1 MSELNKKHEVVK
13 LLSHSL
19 TRFHNSA
26 YEEATREISMLK
38 KDTLVDGRYTH
49 EDFIIEHLRL
59 MKFFLQ
65 EGDLYL
71 SWGRV
76 NELWETL
83 VDNKKAIIFDR

>member
-1 MSELNKKHEVVK
+1 MK

-59 MKFFLQ
+59 MKFLLAGLPGQ
-65 EGDLYL
+65 MGP
-71 SWGRV
+71 
-76 NELWETL
+76 
-83 VDNKKAIIFDR
+83 VDHEKCLINPTCPTHITTT